1 MKSKG
6 SSSSTAKLDYFL
18 RICIVTSYCEV
29 SSLTLQSKVFGVRK
43 VDGYS

>member
-6 SSSSTAKLDYFL
+6 SSSSTAKLDHFL
-18 RICIVTSYCEV
+18 RIYIVTSYCEG

-43 VDGYS
+43 VGGYS